1 MNENSSSQ
9 VEEVAANVVRRV
21 ADDLAWL
28 ANRTLHVDRME
39 CDQRREARPVGDG
52 VSIGFRFAVEHGG
65 RKHEGMLS
73 MPLSEAIMFSAGLLG
88 YDAKETLVAGAL
100 DAPTQELKAGMVEI
114 SKFVAKAAKV
124 QLSRSLHVPTQGEGR
139 SCVGLR
145 AGSVPQIQ
153 ASHGF
158 VTVQAEWS
166 FHGRDPY
173 QIQLSLDALAFG
185 LDERVGLVA

>member
-9 VEEVAANVVRRV
+9 PEDVAASVVRRI

-39 CDQRREARPVGDG
+39 CDRRQEARPVGEG
-52 VSIGFRFAVEHGG
+52 VSIGFRFAVEQEG
-65 RKHEGMLS
+65 RKHEGLLS
-73 MPLSEAIMFSAGLLG
+73 MPLAEAIMFSAGLLG
-88 YDAKETLVAGAL
+88 YDPKETLIAGAL
-100 DAPTQELKAGMVEI
+100 DAPTQELKAGMVEL

-124 QLSRSLHVPTQGEGR
+124 QLSRSLHIPTQAEGR

-145 AGSVPQIQ
+145 AGSVPQVQ
-153 ASHGF
+153 GSHGF

-166 FHGRDPY
+166 FHGRDPFE
-173 QIQLSLDALAFG
+173 IQLSLDTLAFG
-185 LDERVGLVA
+185 PEERMGLAA